1 MYWLGI
7 DQTVPHSTENQ
18 GMSMSGKICGLSTE
32 EILEGITAAE
42 KRYDLLDSRRE
53 EFRKKYPDQFVAVT
67 ENDVVAVAK
76 TMEKLLAELKKKGL
90 ESRDVSI
97 EFMAAKDFDWVLF
110 SWIAESRP
118 PRRQVEIPTALLQGP
133 NGQVWLPKYS

>member
-1 MYWLGI
+1 
-7 DQTVPHSTENQ
+7 
-18 GMSMSGKICGLSTE
+18 MSSKICGLTEE

-42 KRYDLLDSRRE
+42 KRYDYLDSRRE
-53 EFRKKYPDQFVAVT
+53 ELLEKYLDQFVAVT

-76 TMEKLLAELKKKGL
+76 TMKKLLSELKKKGL

-97 EFMAAKDFDWVLF
+97 RFMIVKDFDWVLF
-110 SWIAESRP
+110 SWTAEGFP